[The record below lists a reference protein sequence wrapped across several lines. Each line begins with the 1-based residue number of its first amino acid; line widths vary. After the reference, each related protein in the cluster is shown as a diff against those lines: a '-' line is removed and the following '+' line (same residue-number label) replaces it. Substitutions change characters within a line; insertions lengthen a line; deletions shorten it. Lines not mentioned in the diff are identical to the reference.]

1 MPGLLDRAARRRPEG
16 INPGCES
23 RGERL
28 VSWLTLTSF
37 AGVILWI
44 AASIFIWP
52 SLTSL
57 GSMLVPVVVF
67 AVGATWRIASLLD
80 FPAARLWPRITAC
93 AWSAGTRLGHF
104 RRWDMPRV
112 RSRVRARAGPGVLEV
127 DAGSGVAGL
136 GLWKYPVVVSA
147 EPEIAHDRTM
157 FGMIRAF
164 LHWNSPPPP

>member
-57 GSMLVPVVVF
+57 GSMLMPVVVF
-67 AVGATWRIASLLD
+67 AVGATVANRISSGLSRGEVVAADYCLCLECRYPLGALPPVGTCPECGAAYEHEQLRECWKWTLDQGWR
-80 FPAARLWPRITAC
+80 
-93 AWSAGTRLGHF
+93 
-104 RRWDMPRV
+104 V
-112 RSRVRARAGPGVLEV
+112 
-127 DAGSGVAGL
+127 
-136 GLWKYPVVVSA
+136 
-147 EPEIAHDRTM
+147 
-157 FGMIRAF
+157 
-164 LHWNSPPPP
+164 